1 MKNVGMIGLG
11 IMGEPMAHNIAK
23 AGFKLSLWS
32 RNPEKA
38 QPLIDLGAE
47 ICVDA
52 ASLAKN
58 VDILVI
64 MVSGPED
71 LLEIVDKI
79 ATIPL
84 NNKTIINVST
94 VSPQAVIA
102 AEKKISQAGGE
113 FLDAPVSGSKG
124 PAIQGSL
131 VFLVGGDKKIVENCR
146 GVLEAMGSKIVHCGA
161 MGSGSR
167 MKLAIN
173 LLLGSFMQGLVETIL
188 FSEKMGLSTDDLLE
202 VATSGAMAAPMVKL
216 KGEAVAVGDFSAHF
230 PLRHLHKDMQLV
242 LKEAELCNS
251 PLPAGSKIGEILNGA
266 MELGLGDK
274 DICALYSAL
283 KK

>member
-1 MKNVGMIGLG
+1 
-11 IMGEPMAHNIAK
+11 
-23 AGFKLSLWS
+23 
-32 RNPEKA
+32 
-38 QPLIDLGAE
+38 
-47 ICVDA
+47 
-52 ASLAKN
+52 
-58 VDILVI
+58 
-64 MVSGPED
+64 
-71 LLEIVDKI
+71 
-79 ATIPL
+79 
-84 NNKTIINVST
+84 
-94 VSPQAVIA
+94 
-102 AEKKISQAGGE
+102 
-113 FLDAPVSGSKG
+113 
-124 PAIQGSL
+124 
-131 VFLVGGDKKIVENCR
+131 
-146 GVLEAMGSKIVHCGA
+146 MGSKIVHCGA